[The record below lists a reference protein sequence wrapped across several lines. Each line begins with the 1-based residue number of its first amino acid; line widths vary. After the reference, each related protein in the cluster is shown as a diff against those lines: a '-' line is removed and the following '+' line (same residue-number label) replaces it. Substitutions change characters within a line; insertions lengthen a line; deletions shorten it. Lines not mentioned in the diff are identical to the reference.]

1 MYGKMKE
8 HLSAELKAIEEAGL
22 YKQERIITSPQKAD
36 ITVEGGKEV
45 LNFAR
50 TTTSGCRT
58 TPG

>member
-45 LNFAR
+45 LNFCANNYPR
-50 TTTSGCRT
+50 R
-58 TPG
+58 